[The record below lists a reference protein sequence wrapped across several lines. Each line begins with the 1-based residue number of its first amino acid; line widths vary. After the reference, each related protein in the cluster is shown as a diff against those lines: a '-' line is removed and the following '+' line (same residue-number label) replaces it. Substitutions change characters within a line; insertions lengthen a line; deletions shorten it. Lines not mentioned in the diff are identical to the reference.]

1 MTPGAHRLE
10 RARPRR
16 PTAAE
21 EAGTGGEEG
30 RPSQVDRAAPDD
42 AGERGTLD
50 IRDQVLRKVARQAAG
65 ESPHVLP
72 SGGSGPGG
80 AKVRISDPGDGLH
93 LRLDVA
99 LRYPCRVRSAV
110 AEIRERVRAGL
121 LRATGREARTVDVRI
136 VALRGVSPARV
147 E

>member
-1 MTPGAHRLE
+1 MTPGAHRLD
-10 RARPRR
+10 RANPRR
-16 PTAAE
+16 PTGSE
-21 EAGTGGEEG
+21 GAGPGVED
-30 RPSQVDRAAPDD
+30 RPSRVERTPPDD
-42 AGERGTLD
+42 AGERGTLT
-50 IRDQVLRKVARQAAG
+50 IKDQVLRKVARQAVG
-65 ESPHVLP
+65 ESPTVLP
-72 SGGSGPGG
+72 SGGGGHGG
-80 AKVRISDPGDGLH
+80 AKVRITDPGDGLH

-121 LRATGREARTVDVRI
+121 LRATGRETRTVDVRI